1 MAKAGNTRRVVA
13 PVVMGLCLAAG
24 GDAQL
29 AAKKTLTLEGA
40 KAIAAAGQG
49 EARKNQWN
57 MIIAVVDDGA
67 NLVYLE
73 RMDGAQLGSIEI
85 AQLKARSA
93 VKFKRMTKEFGDR
106 LAAGATFLLSVPGVA
121 PFDGGVP
128 IMVGGECVG
137 AVGVS
142 GATAEQDGHVA
153 RAAAAIAASWK

>member
-1 MAKAGNTRRVVA
+1 MAKGRGVRRVMGTA
-13 PVVMGLCLAAG
+13 LMGLGLSAG
-24 GDAQL
+24 GGAQL
-29 AAKKTLTLEGA
+29 TVKKTLTLEGA
-40 KAIAAAGQG
+40 RAIAAAAQA

-57 MIIAVVDDGA
+57 MVIAVVDDGA

-73 RMDGAQLGSIEI
+73 RMDGAQIGSIEI

-106 LAAGATFLLSVPGVA
+106 LAGGETFLLSVPDLA

>member
-1 MAKAGNTRRVVA
+1 MTKGRSARRVVGTA
-13 PVVMGLCLAAG
+13 LIGLGLSAG

-29 AAKKTLTLEGA
+29 TAKRALTLEGA
-40 KAIAAAGQG
+40 KTIAAAAVA

-67 NLVYLE
+67 NLMYLE
-73 RMDGAQLGSIEI
+73 RMDGAQIGSIEI

-106 LAAGATFLLSVPGVA
+106 LAAGADFLLSVPDLA